1 MMNYIEAVNEFGI
14 NFANMMCETEYN
26 EFIRGI
32 SFHKTNPVYEI
43 EFGAEEDPFF
53 EELYR
58 MEEEF

>member
-1 MMNYIEAVNEFGI
+1 
-14 NFANMMCETEYN
+14 MMCETEYN

-43 EFGAEEDPFF
+43 EFGVEEDPFF